1 MSQNLNK
8 IFYINLDKRN
18 DRKDEIEKELT
29 NYNLFNNSERFS
41 AIQIPDHGIL
51 GCTMSHLEVIKIAKE
66 RKYKQVLILEDD
78 FYFTVSKEEFENQLT
93 NFFDLHISY
102 NICMISYNLNSSS
115 PTEYPYLLKVLDGQ
129 TASGYII
136 HESFYDS
143 MINLYEYAIPQL
155 KKTRQHWIYANDQVW
170 KKLQP
175 TSNWY
180 HLKRRIGKQSSGH
193 SDNSDMYIEY
203 NF

>member
-155 KKTRQHWIYANDQVW
+155 KETRQHWIYANDQIW
-170 KKLQP
+170 KRLQP
-175 TSNWY
+175 QSEWFAFSP
-180 HLKRRIGKQSSGH
+180 RFGKQRDGF
-193 SDNSDMYIEY
+193 SDNTNTFVSY
-203 NF
+203 NC